1 MRGFGGREAALVFL
15 SSVVDAGGCGYICA
29 LGSFRSWGGCNPG
42 TSWGA
47 EAALGLEGVKPW
59 TGIVEDREEFVFWQC
74 CLTSLVLGKSSE
86 ALHSAGCARPR
97 IESQQGLLQSAPSL
111 Q

>member
-1 MRGFGGREAALVFL
+1 MERFGGREAALVFL
-15 SSVVDAGGCGYICA
+15 SSVVDAGGYGYICA
-29 LGSFRSWGGCNPG
+29 PGSFRSWGHNPG

-59 TGIVEDREEFVFWQC
+59 AGIVEDRAEFVFWQC
-74 CLTSLVLGKSSE
+74 CLTFLVLGKSSE

-97 IESQQGLLQSAPSL
+97 IESQQGLLQPAPSL